1 MKKYLKSPSEF
12 TSNFLILTS
21 GTTISQLF
29 PLLVSPI
36 LSRLYSPEEFGV
48 LALFTSLITVLAIFS
63 TMRYDQSIMLPED
76 NEEAYKLLYLNLLLS
91 IIVLLISSLII
102 FFVARLLSNTLNNE
116 KIYPWLFLLPL
127 STFFMSTYRIFRI
140 WFNRQKNYKIMS
152 SGSIILSSSNNLI
165 GIILGFLVKTF
176 NGMMVGRIIS
186 QFLSTLYMLVKYS
199 KNKYKFSKKINFIEI
214 VELLKKYKSFPL
226 FSFPAGLINIV
237 TNQLPIFI
245 IDYYFGTKV
254 LGLFSLTQRVLGQ
267 PVILFS
273 NSILEVF
280 KERATSD
287 YNKYGNCLKI
297 FKKTLLYLVLLG
309 SPLFLIIFLFSK
321 QLFVIFFGPE
331 WSVTGEYSQIL
342 SVFFF
347 LRFIASPLSYTIY
360 ITQKQYIDFI
370 WQAVLISLIIV
381 SFLIGIHFNDIK
393 ICLILFSSSYSF
405 MYLIYLFISYKLA
418 KGNIR

>member
-1 MKKYLKSPSEF
+1 MKIKYLKSPSEF

-48 LALFTSLITVLAIFS
+48 LALYTSLITIFAIFS
-63 TMRYDQSIMLPED
+63 TMKYDQSIMLPED
-76 NEEAYKLLYLNLLLS
+76 EEEAYKLLYINLLLS
-91 IIVLLISSLII
+91 LIVFLISSLII
-102 FFVARLLSNTLNNE
+102 FLIARILSNLLNNE
-116 KIYPWLFLLPL
+116 KIYPWLFFIPL
-127 STFFMSTYRIFRI
+127 STFLMSAYRILRI
-140 WFNRQKNYKIMS
+140 WFNRQKRYKIMS
-152 SGSIILSSSNNLI
+152 SGSIILSSSNNII

-176 NGMMVGRIIS
+176 NGMMVGRIFS
-186 QFLSTLYMLVKYS
+186 QFISTLYLFGKFY
-199 KNKYKFSKKINFIEI
+199 KNNYRLTKKINFTEI
-214 VELLKKYKSFPL
+214 LELLKKYRNFPL
-226 FSFPAGLINIV
+226 FSLPAGLLNIV

-245 IDYYFGTKV
+245 IDYYFGTTI
-254 LGLFSLTQRVLGQ
+254 LGLFSLTHRVLGR

-280 KERATSD
+280 KERAASD

-297 FKKTLLYLVLLG
+297 FKKTLLYLVLMG
-309 SPLFLIIFLFSK
+309 SPIFLLIFLFSK

-331 WSVTGEYSQIL
+331 WSLTGEYSQIL
-342 SVFFF
+342 SGFFF
-347 LRFIASPLSYTIY
+347 LRFISSPLSYTIY
-360 ITQKQYIDFI
+360 IAQKQYIDFI
-370 WQAVLISLIIV
+370 WQTVLISLIIV

-405 MYLIYLFISYKLA
+405 MYLIYLFI
-418 KGNIR
+418 